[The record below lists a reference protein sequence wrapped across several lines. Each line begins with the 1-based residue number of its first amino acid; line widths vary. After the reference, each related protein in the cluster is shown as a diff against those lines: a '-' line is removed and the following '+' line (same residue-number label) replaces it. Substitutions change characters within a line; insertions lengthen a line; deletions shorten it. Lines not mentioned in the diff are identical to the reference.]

1 MGWLLIILLMV
12 MIFGSVPVSFALTL
26 TGLIFFL
33 VHNIPLESFA
43 QRMVEGVDSFP
54 LLAAPFFILAGNL
67 MNAGGI
73 TRRIFDLADSLV
85 GHIRGGLGHVN
96 ILASMLFAGM
106 SGSALA
112 DAAGLGKV
120 EIEAMTDRGYD
131 IEFSTAVTAASAT
144 IGPII
149 PPSIIMVIYG
159 ISAQVSIGNLFLG
172 GIIPGILMG
181 LALMLMVYYYSL
193 RNKYAVNEGFKISK
207 VWRIFKECVLA
218 LLTPII
224 IVGGILGGIFTPT
237 ESGAIAALYAFIISY
252 FVYKEVNLRQFGGI
266 LMETAAV
273 TAVVLFIVT
282 SASIYGWA
290 LTFEQVPQT
299 IATQLVSISAEP
311 LMILLILTVLYLFL
325 GALMEPSAIVIMTIP
340 IVLPILNQFGVDPV
354 FFGVLLAI
362 NMSVGTITPPVGI
375 TMFVLCKITGQTIDQ
390 YAKFIWP
397 WLLLLIVFMVL
408 LMVFPDI
415 VLFIPNLAN

>member
-12 MIFGSVPVSFALTL
+12 MVFGSVPVSFALTL

-73 TRRIFDLADSLV
+73 TRRIFNLADSLV

-96 ILASMLFAGM
+96 VLASMLFAGM

-120 EIEAMTDRGYD
+120 QIEAMTDRGYD
-131 IEFSTAVTAASAT
+131 IEFSTAVTAGSAT

-172 GIIPGILMG
+172 GIIPGVLMG
-181 LALMLMVYYYSL
+181 LSLMLMVYFYSL
-193 RNKYAVNEGFKISK
+193 INKYAVNDGFKLSR
-207 VWRIFKECVLA
+207 VWHILKECILA
-218 LLTPII
+218 LFTPII

-237 ESGAIAALYAFIISY
+237 ESGAIAALYAFVISF
-252 FVYKEVNLRQFGGI
+252 FVYKEVSLKQFGKI
-266 LMETAAV
+266 LMETASV

-282 SASIYGWA
+282 SASIYGWT
-290 LTFEQVPQT
+290 LTFEQIPQA
-299 IATQLVSISAEP
+299 IALQLVSVSTEP
-311 LMILLILTVLYLFL
+311 LIILLILSVLYLFL

-340 IVLPILNQFGVDPV
+340 IVLPILNQFGIDPV

-375 TMFVLCKITGQTIDQ
+375 TMFVLCKITGQSIDQ

-397 WLLLLIVFMVL
+397 WLLLLILFMVL
-408 LMVFPDI
+408 LMVFPEI